1 MEERNFKVYG
11 YRWAVLLAF
20 MFVVATNQMAW
31 ITFAPITNAAAKFY
45 DVSVMSIGLLSLSFM
60 AVYIIVSIPASWV
73 IDTYGIKVAVGF
85 GAILTAI
92 FGLLRGVPSFRFGLV
107 LAAQIGIAIGQPFI
121 LNSVTKVAARWF
133 PMEERATAVG
143 IGTLAMYLGIIIG
156 MVVTP
161 LQTIH
166 YGISKMLLI
175 YGALAL
181 ASAITFFAVVR
192 EHPPTP
198 PGPPEMEERALMF
211 DGLKIALSTKDFL
224 LLMVVFFIGL
234 GAFNGITTWIEELV
248 RPRGFTISQAG
259 MAGGLMVL
267 FGVLGALVLPPLSDR
282 THRRIPFVIAAL
294 IGAAVG
300 MFGLAFVK
308 SYPLLLISSAVMGF
322 FLLSAAPIGF
332 QYGAEVAYPAPE
344 GTTNGLLLMAGQIS
358 GVLFIIG
365 MGLLKSP
372 KTGSMTGSMLGLIAL
387 TVLAAILCF
396 TMKEPK
402 IGPGA

>member
-1 MEERNFKVYG
+1 
-11 YRWAVLLAF
+11 

-161 LQTIH
+161 LLTIY
-166 YGISKMLLI
+166 YGISQMLLI

-181 ASAITFFAVVR
+181 ASALTFFAVVR